1 MLPQDAA
8 PQNQISR
15 GGAAYELAWN
25 NNSRRYLKRGDENSA
40 LPNRTGRKNR
50 GKRYTGAPNDNRIV
64 PRRRHLAPARRSEE
78 HTSELQ
84 SRGHLVCRLLL
95 DKKKRP
101 NQPNPLGRLAP
112 LPTAT
117 PPN

>member
-1 MLPQDAA
+1 MDKHEGTLPASAPNQTPWGKNVAIIAHYAA
-8 PQNQISR
+8 PENQISR

-64 PRRRHLAPARRSEE
+64 PRRRHLAPARW
-78 HTSELQ
+78 
-84 SRGHLVCRLLL
+84 
-95 DKKKRP
+95 P
-101 NQPNPLGRLAP
+101 NRY
-112 LPTAT
+112 TAT
-117 PPN
+117 TRPT